1 MATSYGA
8 AAARGIETGFNL
20 GLRADAAEEEKRAR
34 AVQESRQR
42 QADARSQEELG
53 LRRSA
58 DARAERRLAD
68 AEDRDIRGRAVTG
81 LEGRRKELL
90 DAASAAQASGSQVPS
105 SLAEEYAKV
114 SARLAQFRQQALDDA
129 SRLATGQINLENMTP
144 AQAYKAVTVGTGM
157 RMEDLAGMPKHA
169 ADLQAGME
177 TNNNGLTLQA
187 VNGLMG
193 PQLRQGVGQP
203 SPYGGTITRK
213 EIIGLDPARDGAGVD
228 HPNRVIPRLRV
239 YVQRPG
245 EAAERYYDAPMT
257 KGRSTDPDDPVVAID
272 ITKALDWVGNLG
284 VLSSALQRPDLK
296 EKLAQGEQ
304 EAGPEVNK
312 YFDEFYSLSKPKKQQ
327 VTRERVDLGDR
338 VVEREIEPTTGRIIS
353 EKEMKKGAVPRQM
366 GLGTGAATYQAKLA
380 EINRQEEEGEITPEQ
395 AKIDRRALTAGI
407 KPDMK
412 GAGPGAGLSER
423 YHKDPKYAEDVDYW
437 AKLLEAGGELPPRFA
452 QSGAGK
458 EMFQDIIQKVPDF
471 GGGDPRKQMANRA
484 EYGGAKAGAR
494 TLGNRTANF
503 ELAKSEAYNLA
514 DMVSEF
520 SSKVPRTNYPKINE
534 AIVAWESN
542 TGDVSVRQFGGAINS
557 FIQAYTRALIPTG
570 VAAEKSKEHVR
581 ELLRTADSHDQVLG
595 VIDLLKREMEAAG
608 KAPEIVRKKQREAV
622 IKSAPE
628 IDQPPRRG
636 IGGAPAP
643 AAAPAVAPPGV
654 RTATNPRTGE
664 KLMLQNG
671 KWVPLQ

>member
-1 MATSYGA
+1 MATSYGG

-20 GLRADAAEEEKRAR
+20 GMRADAAAEEKRAR
-34 AVQESRQR
+34 GIQEQRQR
-42 QADARSQEELG
+42 EADARSQEDLN

-68 AEDRDIRGRAVTG
+68 AESRDVRSRAITG

-90 DAASAAQASGSQVPS
+90 EAGSTAQASGAPVPS
-105 SLAEEYAKV
+105 GLAEEYATV
-114 SARLAQFRQQALDDA
+114 ASRLAQFRQQALDDA
-129 SRLATGQINLENMTP
+129 SRLATGQTSLETMTP
-144 AQAYKAVTVGTGM
+144 AQMYRAVTVGTGM

-177 TNNNGLTLQA
+177 TNNRGLTLQA
-187 VNGLMG
+187 VNGLLG

-228 HPNRVIPRLRV
+228 HPNRVIPRIRV

-245 EAAERYYDAPMT
+245 DPGEKYYDAPMT
-257 KGRSTDPDDPVVAID
+257 KNRSTDPDDRVVAID

-284 VLSSALQRPDLK
+284 VLSSALQRPGMQ

-304 EAGPEVNK
+304 EVGPEVKK
-312 YFDEFYSLSKPKKQQ
+312 YFDEFYSLSKPKKQQQQ

-338 VVEREIEPTTGRIIS
+338 VVEREVDQTGKVIS
-353 EKEMKKGAVPRQM
+353 EKEMKKGAVPRQATS
-366 GLGTGAATYQAKLA
+366 GTGAATYQAKLA

-407 KPDMK
+407 KPDTK
-412 GAGPGAGLSER
+412 GGGPGAGLSDR
-423 YHKDPKYAEDVDYW
+423 YDTDKKYAGDVDYW
-437 AKLLEAGGELPPRFA
+437 AKLIAAGGELPPRFA

-484 EYGGAKAGAR
+484 EYGGAKAGSR
-494 TLGNRTANF
+494 TVGQRSANF
-503 ELAKSEAYNLA
+503 ELAKSEAYTMA
-514 DMVSEF
+514 DLVTE
-520 SSKVPRTNYPKINE
+520 SSGRFGRTNFPLVNK
-534 AIVAWESN
+534 ALVSWEKN
-542 TGDVSVRQFGGAINS
+542 TGDVNVRQFGAAINS
-557 FIQAYTRALIPTG
+557 FINAYARA
-570 VAAEKSKEHVR
+570 VAPIGSPAQKEKEHAR
-581 ELLRTADSHDQVLG
+581 EMLNDADSHDQVVG
-595 VIDLLKREMEAAG
+595 IIAQLKQEMEAAG
-608 KAPEIVRKKQREAV
+608 KAPEIVREKQREAV
-622 IKSAPE
+622 AKSAPE
-628 IDQPPRRG
+628 IDKPQRG
-636 IGGAPAP
+636 LNVGPPAP
-643 AAAPAVAPPGV
+643 TTPPPGARIIV
-654 RTATNPRTGE
+654 NRQTGE
-664 KLMLQNG
+664 RMMLQNG